1 MNRDFDRI
9 AITCQRFVNR
19 VINYFV
25 NQMMQSQLAGR
36 TDVHRGTLAHGI
48 AALEHGYRRRVVSF
62 FLRLNIR

>member
-9 AITCQRFVNR
+9 AVPGQCFVNR
-19 VINYFV
+19 VINDFV

-48 AALEHGYRRRVVSF
+48 AALEHGYR
-62 FLRLNIR
+62 